1 MTESPLRSLVNR
13 RNRLRRVLKVQEV
26 HNKEWEE
33 GLTKKYVWKKY
44 IQNEFNIEYYTY
56 ISYLGINARR
66 EIKQVEELIA
76 AIKQSKI
83 EAMKVHLEAMKAIQ
97 PTLFSLALAV
107 LLLGSCGIRPSEL
120 AKECAEQYP
129 CKDSLS
135 VRELTKTDTLELWDT
150 YIELDTIDCPPSKE
164 GVTLI
169 DYDTVY
175 LKGHK
180 VIITRTVQDST
191 WYRLD
196 QAALTALHQ
205 DLDQAD
211 VAIAKLITEKAVA
224 DAKAKSAKSWN
235 RWLLI
240 GLFGFL
246 ALLVLLL
253 VVRRKSRGVGTR
265 SAIRNPKSAI
275 ES

>member
-26 HNKEWEE
+26 HNANWEE
-33 GLTKKYVWKKY
+33 GLSKKYVWRKY

-56 ISYLGINARR
+56 IIYLGVNARR
-66 EIKQVEELIA
+66 EVKLLEEAIE
-76 AIKQSKI
+76 AIKQSKL
-83 EAMKVHLEAMKAIQ
+83 EAMKLQQEAMKAIQ
-97 PTLFSLALAV
+97 PTLFTLALAV
-107 LLLGSCGIRPSEL
+107 LLLGSCGVSKKDL
-120 AKECAEQYP
+120 AKTCAETYP
-129 CKDSLS
+129 CKDSL
-135 VRELTKTDTLELWDT
+135 VVVETTKTDTLELWDT
-150 YIELDTIDCPPSKE
+150 YIELDTIDCPPSTN

-169 DYDTVY
+169 DTDTVY

-180 VIITRTVQDST
+180 VVITRTVRDST
-191 WYRLD
+191 WYRTD
-196 QAALTALHQ
+196 QAALAAMQQ

-211 VAIAKLITEKAVA
+211 AAIAKLITEKAVA

-240 GLFGFL
+240 GLFGLL

-253 VVRRKSRGVGTR
+253 GVRRK